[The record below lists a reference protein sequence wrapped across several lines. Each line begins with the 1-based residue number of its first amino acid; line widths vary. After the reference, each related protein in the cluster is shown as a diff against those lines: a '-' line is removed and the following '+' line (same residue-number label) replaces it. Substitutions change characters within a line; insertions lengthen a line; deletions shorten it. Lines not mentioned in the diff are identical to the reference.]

1 MSKRKSRNKPPV
13 DPHADREAAKY
24 ERPIPS
30 RELILQLLDAADGPM
45 RFDAL
50 AGALKLS
57 EPVDVDALDRR
68 LRAMQRD
75 GQLVRNRN
83 GAFLPVSEK
92 GLIRGRVIA
101 HPDGFG
107 FLAPDE
113 GGDDVFLA
121 PRQMRG
127 LFHGDRAVV
136 RVMGLDHRGR
146 PEGAVIEVLERN
158 THQVVGR
165 FVDERGV
172 SYVSPDNK
180 RLPLDVLIPPEESN
194 GARSGQIVLAAITEQ
209 PTKHKQPI
217 GRVVEV
223 LGEHMDPGMEID
235 IALRSYELPF
245 EWSGEVEAEAQRFG
259 AEVAEDAKRDRV
271 DLRDLPLVTIDGED
285 ARDFDD
291 AVYCE
296 PLDDGG
302 WRLLVA
308 IADVSHYVQPDSAL
322 DVEARR
328 RGTSVYFPGQVIPM
342 LPEALSNGL
351 CSLNPQVDR
360 LALVADMTVSKG
372 GALKSHEFYPAV
384 IRSAARLTYTEVA
397 RIVVDRTGEDRSR
410 REALLPHLDALYEL
424 FKALSRAR
432 RKRGAI
438 DFETQETRIL
448 FGEGRKIER
457 IVPTV
462 RNDAHRIIEECMI
475 VANVAAARL
484 LGRRKMPT
492 LYRIHEGPS
501 VERLEKLHAFLAGV
515 GLSLGGGDTPT
526 PKDYAVLLR
535 QIQGR
540 PDTELVQTML
550 LRSLQQAVYA
560 PDNSGHF
567 GLAHPA
573 YAHFTSPIRRYP
585 DLLVHRG
592 IYHVLS
598 GKKPGTFR
606 FSHGDMVTLG
616 EHCSMT
622 ERRADEAV
630 RDVVDWLKCEHMQ
643 DKVGEVFDGL
653 VSTVTSFGLFVQLK
667 DVYVEG
673 LIHVTALSNDYYQF
687 DPVTQ
692 CLRGERS
699 GRMYR
704 LGDPVQVRVARV
716 DLDER
721 KIDFMLESAAQEAAK
736 AAEAPRSK
744 RRRKPRRKSR

>member
-1 MSKRKSRNKPPV
+1 M
-13 DPHADREAAKY
+13 
-24 ERPIPS
+24 
-30 RELILQLLDAADGPM
+30 G
-45 RFDAL
+45 FDAL

-107 FLAPDE
+107 FLTPDE

-165 FVDERGV
+165 FVEERGV

-194 GARSGQIVLAAITEQ
+194 GARSGQIVLAAITAQ

-245 EWSGEVEAEAQRFG
+245 EWSDKVEAEAQRFG

-308 IADVSHYVQPDSAL
+308 IADVSHYVRPDSAL

-372 GALKSHEFYPAV
+372 GALKSHEFYSAV
-384 IRSAARLTYTEVA
+384 MRSAARLTYTEVA
-397 RIVVDRTGEDRSR
+397 NIVVDRTAEERSR
-410 REALLPHLDALYEL
+410 REALLPHLDALYAL

-540 PDTELVQTML
+540 PDAELVQTML

-598 GKKPGTFR
+598 GKKAATFR
-606 FSHGDMVTLG
+606 YSHGDMVTLG

-630 RDVVDWLKCEHMQ
+630 RDVVDWLKCEYMQ

-673 LIHVTALSNDYYQF
+673 LVHVTALSNDYYQF
-687 DPVTQ
+687 DPVAQ

-699 GRMYR
+699 GRVYR
-704 LGDPVQVRVARV
+704 LGDPLQVRVARV

-721 KIDFMLESAAQEAAK
+721 KIDFMLESTMQEAEK
-736 AAEAPRSK
+736 ATEAPRSK